1 MKYTTPQQVIKN
13 VSVLPRIIILGL
25 DLFCIVIASVSA
37 VLLTVNFNF
46 QQIQLDTLMR
56 TIFALLVLSL
66 FAFQINKSYFGI
78 VRYTGPKDVF
88 RILTAMVSLVLLVY
102 AFKLILKR
110 WLKDDFDSPATTSLA
125 LPPIFDLAIAGT
137 KKSDCK
143 KFLRWFI
150 KNDFV
155 LNDKTVHLLNVPNI
169 SKKNNPSKN
178 EVI

>member
-1 MKYTTPQQVIKN
+1 MVI
-13 VSVLPRIIILGL
+13 SFL
-25 DLFCIVIASVSA
+25 
-37 VLLTVNFNF
+37 VNG
-46 QQIQLDTLMR
+46 
-56 TIFALLVLSL
+56 AL
-66 FAFQINKSYFGI
+66 KE
-78 VRYTGPKDVF
+78 
-88 RILTAMVSLVLLVY
+88 Y

-125 LPPIFDLAIAGT
+125 LPPIVDLAIAGT

-143 KFLRWFI
+143 NFLRWFI

-169 SKKNNPSKN
+169 SKKNNPSKT